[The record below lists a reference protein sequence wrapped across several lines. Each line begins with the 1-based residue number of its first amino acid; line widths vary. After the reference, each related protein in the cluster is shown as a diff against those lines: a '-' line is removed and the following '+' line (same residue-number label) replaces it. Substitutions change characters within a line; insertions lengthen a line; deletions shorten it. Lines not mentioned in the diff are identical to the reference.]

1 MNLQLVRR
9 AFQDLQPYFWPIT
22 LILVVSLFAVPITLI
37 TPLPIKILVDSVLGS
52 SPLPGYL
59 SFLGSGQTQTAKTQT
74 IWLAITILIGAAVLS
89 YTQSLAN
96 VWYSNKIGNR
106 MTLGVRSDLFRQ
118 MQRLSIAY
126 HDKMGAADSAYRTLN
141 DAPMLRSFGI
151 DGLIPLATSILT
163 LGAMI
168 LVMVLLDWQLALIAL
183 VVSPFLFL
191 LTLIFRP
198 RIRSGWRK
206 YRASESAAMAVAQES
221 LGASRLVK
229 VYGQEDRKSE
239 QLAFHYSESLD
250 AQLQVQVSMSFYGL
264 LVGVLM
270 AAGLAAVL
278 FVGIGHVQAG
288 TLSLGSLL
296 VVNFYVTQLYG
307 PLRGIGASI
316 LDVQQSLT
324 GIERYH
330 AILDEKPDVPE
341 SPNALPLERAKGKI
355 AFKDVTFEYTK
366 DHPVL
371 HNVNFEIEPGDR
383 LGVIGPTGS
392 GKTTISTLLLR
403 LFDPTTGSITLDDV
417 NLRDYKLANLR
428 NQFAVVHQETVLFS
442 TTVAENIRFANP
454 NASME
459 QVFAAAKAAS
469 AHDFIIGLPD
479 GYDTLV
485 GERGMKLSGGERQRI
500 SLARAFLKDPA
511 ILILDEPTSSLDV
524 QTESE
529 ILETIQRLTVGRTT
543 LMIAHRASTLRN
555 CNVIMSI
562 ENGRVSRLTTDVE
575 AALSGMS
582 SEAKPVLTS

>member
-1 MNLQLVRR
+1 MI
-9 AFQDLQPYFWPIT
+9 AIS
-22 LILVVSLFAVPITLI
+22 IISLSAVPITLI
-37 TPLPIKILVDSVLGS
+37 TPLPIKILVDNVLGS
-52 SPLPGYL
+52 QPMPGYL
-59 SFLGSGQTQTAKTQT
+59 AFLDPTSSRASTSS
-74 IWLAITILIGAAVLS
+74 IIVLAISILIGVAVLT
-89 YTQSLAN
+89 YLQNLLN

-106 MTLGVRSDLFRQ
+106 MTLGVRTLLFRQ
-118 MQRLSIAY
+118 MQRLSISY

-151 DGLIPLATSILT
+151 DGFIPLATSIIT
-163 LGAMI
+163 LSAMI
-168 LVMVLLDWQLALIAL
+168 LVTLFLDWKLAVVAL
-183 VVSPFLFL
+183 LVSPLLFL

-239 QLAFHYSESLD
+239 QLVSHYSESLD
-250 AQLQVQVSMSFYGL
+250 ASLKVQVYGAFYSL
-264 LVGVLM
+264 LIGILT

-278 FVGIGHVQAG
+278 YIGIGHVLAG

-307 PLRGIGASI
+307 PLRGVGQSI

-330 AILDEKPDVPE
+330 EILDEKPDVPE
-341 SPNALPLERAKGKI
+341 HPNALPLTKAKGKI
-355 AFKDVTFEYTK
+355 AFQNVSFEYVK
-366 DHPVL
+366 DHPVI
-371 HNVNFEIEPGDR
+371 HNISFQIQPGDR
-383 LGVIGPTGS
+383 VGIVGPTGS

-403 LFDPTTGSITLDDV
+403 LFDPTQGSITLDDV
-417 NLRDYKLANLR
+417 DLREYKLANLR

-442 TTVAENIRFANP
+442 TSVAENIRFANP

-459 QVFAAAKAAS
+459 EIIAAAKAAR
-469 AHDFIIGLPD
+469 AHEFVMGLPD

-511 ILILDEPTSSLDV
+511 ILILDEPTSSLDAH
-524 QTESE
+524 TESDV
-529 ILETIQRLTVGRTT
+529 LDTIEQLTKGRTT
-543 LMIAHRASTLRN
+543 LMIAHRPSTLRD
-555 CNVIMSI
+555 CKLILVI
-562 ENGRVSRLTTDVE
+562 EDGKVARLTTDVGSTL
-575 AALSGMS
+575 AGMV
-582 SEAKPVLTS
+582 PVPEPA

>member
-1 MNLQLVRR
+1 LSKFTLLKR
-9 AFQDLQPYFWPIT
+9 AIVDLRPYLGSIT
-22 LILVVSLFAVPITLI
+22 AILILSLSAVPITLI
-37 TPLPIKILVDSVLGS
+37 TPLPIKILVDNVLGS
-52 SPLPGYL
+52 QPLPNYIV
-59 SFLGSGQTQTAKTQT
+59 FLNPSQSAVSKSYIIG
-74 IWLAITILIGAAVLS
+74 LAISILIGVAVLT
-89 YTQSLAN
+89 YLQNLVN

-106 MTLGVRSDLFRQ
+106 MTLGVRTLLFRQ
-118 MQRLSIAY
+118 MQRLSISY

-151 DGLIPLATSILT
+151 DGMIPLATSIIT
-163 LGAMI
+163 LAAMI
-168 LVMVLLDWQLALIAL
+168 LVTLFLDWELAIVAL
-183 VVSPFLFL
+183 LVSPLLFV

-239 QLAFHYSESLD
+239 QLVSHYSESLD
-250 AQLQVQVSMSFYGL
+250 AQLRVQVYGAFYGL
-264 LVGVLM
+264 LIGVLT
-270 AAGLAAVL
+270 AAGLATVL
-278 FVGIGHVQAG
+278 YIGIGHVLAG

-307 PLRGIGASI
+307 PLRGVGQSI

-330 AILDEKPDVPE
+330 EILDEKPDVPE
-341 SPNALPLERAKGKI
+341 SMNPIPLARAKGWI
-355 AFKDVTFEYTK
+355 AFQNVTFEYVK

-371 HNVNFEIEPGDR
+371 HNVSFGIQPGDR
-383 LGVIGPTGS
+383 LGIIGPTGS

-403 LFDPTTGSITLDDV
+403 LFDPTSGSITLDDV
-417 NLRDYKLANLR
+417 DLKEYKLANLR

-442 TTVAENIRFANP
+442 TTVTENIRFANP
-454 NASME
+454 IASMDE
-459 QVFAAAKAAS
+459 VIAAARAAS
-469 AHDFIIGLPD
+469 AHDFIMKLPD
-479 GYDTLV
+479 DYETLV

-511 ILILDEPTSSLDV
+511 ILILDEPTNSLDV

-529 ILETIQRLTVGRTT
+529 ILDTVQQLATGRTT
-543 LMIAHRASTLRN
+543 VMIAHRASTLRD
-555 CNVIMSI
+555 CNIILMI
-562 ENGRVSRLTTDVE
+562 EEGRVSRITTDVQS
-575 AALSGMS
+575 ALAGMTVVPGP
-582 SEAKPVLTS
+582 A